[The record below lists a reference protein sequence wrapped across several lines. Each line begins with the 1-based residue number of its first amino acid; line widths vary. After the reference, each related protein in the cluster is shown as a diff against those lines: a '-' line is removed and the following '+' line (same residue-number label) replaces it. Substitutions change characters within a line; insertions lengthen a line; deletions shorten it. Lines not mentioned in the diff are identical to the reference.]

1 MIGARTARV
10 SALAAWSA
18 FFFAIWLGGDAA
30 RYLGARTLW
39 VVPFGAFATGVGA
52 LAVLL
57 RPSANAPL
65 TRSEGYGLV
74 ALLTPILAVVAFPH
88 AELGAAA
95 AARRAPDSATV
106 VRMARR
112 HPVQK
117 AKAEDN
123 STGMT
128 PISYTHIM
136 AANIHPKDSGVNP
149 GMRVR
154 LIGFAMRRP
163 GTPAGLFEV
172 TRFYIAC
179 CIADALPLYV
189 TVDPPGAVPRTD
201 QWVIVDGPLARRKG
215 VLIVQ
220 ADRVTKIPPPARPYL
235 DPWGA
240 SATAPTR
247 HGTRPPKT
255 TNDPNSR
262 LMIP

>member
-1 MIGARTARV
+1 MIGTRTARV
-10 SALAAWSA
+10 GALAAWSA
-18 FFFAIWLGGDAA
+18 FFFAIWLGGDAG

-39 VVPFGAFATGVGA
+39 VVPFGAFATGAGA

-57 RPSANAPL
+57 RPSENAPL
-65 TRSEGYGLV
+65 GRSELYGLL
-74 ALLTPILAVVAFPH
+74 ALVTPILAVLAFPH

-95 AARRAPDSATV
+95 AERRAPDPATV
-106 VRMARR
+106 VRMAK
-112 HPVQK
+112 HNPVK
-117 AKAEDN
+117 KPADN

-128 PISYTHIM
+128 AISYTHIM

-172 TRFYIAC
+172 SRFYIAC
-179 CIADALPLYV
+179 CIADAIPLYV
-189 TVDPPGAVPRTD
+189 TVDPPGAVPPTD
-201 QWVIVDGPLARRKG
+201 QWVVVDGPLARRNG

-235 DPWGA
+235 DPWGT
-240 SATAPTR
+240 SATAPTK
-247 HGTRPPKT
+247 HGTRPPKP

-262 LMIP
+262 LLIP